1 MKSVSWNSTTAYL
14 IDEKP
19 NMAFRP
25 VLTASIPTEVEQGLQ
40 GFEARLKKGES
51 LRLKFQ
57 FTITLQNR
65 QQIATFRNAL
75 QSLLFENVLC
85 PLWPAMRKE
94 GDTHPVSSGWYA
106 VISDTSSAVY
116 ASGSV
121 PSGLSDDS
129 WIVPLMVGRFTAAPD
144 PNTITTEGQHVEI
157 SFEESNVYS
166 LTLASYSAPLDGPT
180 VNGVTPKVWPFRH
193 QANEAPSGGGTSRLT
208 EWSVLGESRK
218 HLFLSLADPG
228 HRVERRSYVLVGDT
242 TWQMLRYYQDSCT
255 DLTWLPASTSD
266 ANLTADVASVATSI
280 PVDDV
285 TARGAN
291 QYMILDD
298 GSSRTPFKVTANSGS
313 SWTISAA
320 IGTAF
325 TAQDSQ
331 IFNLI
336 PARMAG
342 GVQVTFWNTDLAECD
357 LSFVEAPQEIATNA
371 FETVGTT
378 SGSVGTRAYLY
389 TYSID
394 DAAGYTRFWRYT
406 DYESDL
412 TYGGNTYTGNSHI
425 THNDIQESLG
435 LGGTTVQIEHDWHA
449 EYDRPPIHKA
459 VMFLEFDFPLNL
471 EIREVSVS
479 GSTATSKTCWF
490 YGSLI
495 GDGLRSRGRKINAT
509 FRSHGS
515 IVDARL
521 PHRMI
526 QLGDNWQLFDSG
538 NGLVM
543 TDWDYDGNMT
553 SYSGLSIG
561 PSMVVSGLTLNGG
574 SAGSIGVD
582 ELAGGMV
589 YVINTPG
596 DGYWRS
602 IAGNTAL
609 SGGSITLKIERRI
622 SFSLIGGSTPCK
634 IYPPYDGTYQQC
646 VSKFN
651 NRSRFG
657 GFPFIPAG
665 NPSMVKVSKNVTT
678 GGKK

>member
-65 QQIATFRNAL
+65 QQVSTFRNAL

-129 WIVPLMVGRFTAAPD
+129 WIVPLMVGRFTVAPD

-166 LTLASYSAPLDGPT
+166 LTLASYSAPSDGPT

-193 QANEAPSGGGTSRLT
+193 QANEAPSGGGASRLT

-266 ANLTADVASVATSI
+266 ANLTADVASGATSI

-298 GSSRTPFKVTANSGS
+298 GSSRAPFKVTANSGS

-342 GVQVTFWNTDLAECD
+342 GVQVTFWNTDLAETE
-357 LSFVEAPQEIATNA
+357 LSFVESPQEIASNA
-371 FETVGTT
+371 FETVGVT
-378 SGSVGTRAYLY
+378 SGNVGQRAYLY
-389 TYSID
+389 TFSID
-394 DAAGYTRFWRYT
+394 DALGNTRFWRFT
-406 DYESDL
+406 DYEKDL
-412 TYGGNTYTGNSHI
+412 TYSGNTYTGNSHI

-435 LGGTTVQIEHDWHA
+435 LGGSTAQIEQDWHIDA
-449 EYDRPPIHKA
+449 TQPPLHQA
-459 VMFLEFDFPLNL
+459 VMLLDFDFPLNL

-495 GDGLRSRGRKINAT
+495 GDGLRVRGRKINAT

-515 IVDARL
+515 LVDARL

-538 NGLVM
+538 NGLAM
-543 TDWDYDGNMT
+543 TDWDYDATLIG
-553 SYSGLSIG
+553 YSAASIG
-561 PSMVVSGLTLNGG
+561 PVLSVGTISLNGSGVG
-574 SAGSIGVD
+574 SVAAD
-582 ELAGGMV
+582 EWAGGMV
-589 YVINTPG
+589 YVVNTAG
-596 DGYWRS
+596 AGYWRN
-602 IAGNTAL
+602 IAGNVAM
-609 SGGSITLKIERRI
+609 SAGVVALKIERRT
-622 SFSLIGGSTPCK
+622 SVSGLVAGSAVK
-634 IYPPYDGTYQQC
+634 IYPPYDGTYEQC

-651 NRSRFG
+651 NRARFG